1 MKYIILLLSI
11 LLIGLLL
18 PYFINIPI
26 QNESQD
32 ITIPFLENFENHNL
46 EEEESD
52 FANPK
57 NVLLPSK
64 QNNIINNENVVLLDG
79 VYPTTNN
86 NEITDNGSNQI
97 WKDYS
102 PIVEVGSYQ
111 QITNN
116 MKYFKNPDDGK
127 CMPASMC
134 NVLYENKD
142 VPSNVVKPMEPVND
156 TCGTRVGYFTTD
168 NNLLYFRTDTPN
180 ILY

>member
-1 MKYIILLLSI
+1 MTPIYLLLVI
-11 LLIGLLL
+11 LFIALIL

-26 QNESQD
+26 QNEIQD
-32 ITIPFLENFENHNL
+32 IKIPFLENFENHNL
-46 EEEESD
+46 EEGESD

-57 NVLLPSK
+57 NILLPSK

-86 NEITDNGSNQI
+86 SEITDNGSNQI

-102 PIVEVGSYQ
+102 PIVEVGSYE

-116 MKYFKNPDDGK
+116 MKHFKNPDDGK

-156 TCGTRVGYFTTD
+156 TCGTRVGYFTTSGD
-168 NNLLYFRTDTPN
+168 FLAFKSDGAN

>member
-1 MKYIILLLSI
+1 MTPIYLLLVI
-11 LLIGLLL
+11 LFIALIL

-26 QNESQD
+26 QNEIQD
-32 ITIPFLENFENHNL
+32 IKIPFLENFENHNL
-46 EEEESD
+46 EEGESD

-57 NVLLPSK
+57 NVLLPSN
-64 QNNIINNENVVLLDG
+64 QNNIIHNENVVLLDG

-97 WKDYS
+97 WKDY
-102 PIVEVGSYQ
+102 PIVEVGSYE

-116 MKYFKNPDDGK
+116 MKYQQNPDNGT

-134 NVLYENKD
+134 NDLYKNKD
-142 VPSNVVKPMEPVND
+142 VPSNIIKPMEPVND
-156 TCGTRVGYFTTD
+156 SSGTRVGYFTTD